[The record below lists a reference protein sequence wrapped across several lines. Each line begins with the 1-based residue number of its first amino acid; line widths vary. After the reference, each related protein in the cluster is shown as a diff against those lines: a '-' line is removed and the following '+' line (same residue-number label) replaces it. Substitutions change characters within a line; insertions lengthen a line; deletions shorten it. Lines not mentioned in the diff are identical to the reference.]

1 MKRVLAHISVIR
13 NRCDLDLIVFL
24 YRHPRTLLTNEYLA
38 AFVGYDMKQV
48 AKSIDAFIEAAL
60 LKRIQTSMHAARM
73 YLLVLDGPKG
83 GGLTALL
90 KLASTRQGRRDVL
103 QLLDPGGS
111 KEIVDIAQEKR
122 RLYAIA

>member
-1 MKRVLAHISVIR
+1 
-13 NRCDLDLIVFL
+13 
-24 YRHPRTLLTNEYLA
+24 
-38 AFVGYDMKQV
+38 MKQV
-48 AKSIDAFIEAAL
+48 ARSIDVFIDAGL
-60 LKRIQTSMHAARM
+60 LERIQTSMHAARM

-90 KLASTRQGRRDVL
+90 KLASTRQGRRDLL
-103 QLLDPGGS
+103 QILDPGGA